1 MPFAIITA
9 YCPHCK
15 ERVRVKEIDFSS
27 LQDSIS
33 MKLLCGHSFSIRNI
47 KIDWRS

>member
-1 MPFAIITA
+1 MPFAIIKA

-15 ERVRVKEIDFSS
+15 EKIRIKKMDFSS
-27 LQDSIS
+27 SQDSIEV
-33 MKLLCGHSFSIRNI
+33 KLLCGHSFSIRNV